1 MRKSVV
7 LALALVLALAGSSFA
22 ADIQFSG
29 EFKATADYE
38 SNSGNYASA
47 ENSPFFGSF
56 TRSTATSLTLGLK
69 EDQGVWDA
77 QFALNGALSPSPTLG
92 KYTVNVN
99 EDAFKLTAWGN
110 YNWAALR
117 ESIGNKGDG
126 LGLLTMSGVNTTAQP
141 YFRLTSDVEGFGLA
155 AQVEDGAVLFN
166 AEGDFDGFTV
176 GGTFEHTFRTNTP
189 PADSNGYNRFGAYV
203 GTEIDIVTVDGAFA
217 MTTEEED
224 ENMAYGVEVGV
235 AITDAISVGANY
247 IGDAGK
253 YGVGNTVGADA
264 TYDEDLLKAVA
275 EFDMDLDEETHEIA
289 ATVTYRGSADN
300 VADNQ
305 LFANAH
311 YWKNVAPAARGKFT
325 MRSADDVP
333 AMTIA
338 ADVSAPVVP
347 DTFWAKANFTMDKN
361 DDGFDTSV
369 FGGPTTA
376 TSKMAV
382 AVDGYAKLGDKLVFK
397 PHFSTNMWK
406 DVTGGVHAADSS
418 NVTLELGVAYAVAS
432 DAEITAKFGQ
442 DSRKGFNAATDAMV
456 NRYNGFGLTVKF

>member
-22 ADIQFSG
+22 GTITWDG
-29 EFKATADYE
+29 EFEAKGVYN
-38 SNSGNYASA
+38 SNGYVVSDNA
-47 ENSPFFGSF
+47 PFFGNF
-56 TRSTATSLTLGLK
+56 TLTRGLELGVDI
-69 EDQGVWDA
+69 EGDEGVWDA
-77 QFALNGALSPSPTLG
+77 SLAISADDTAGSLTASLG

-99 EDAFKLTAWGN
+99 EEAFKLTAWGA
-110 YNWAALR
+110 YP
-117 ESIGNKGDG
+117 SGHIGHKGDA
-126 LGLLTMSGVNTTAQP
+126 LELLRMSGANGTLAP
-141 YFRLTSDVEGFGLA
+141 KFRLTSDVEGFGLA
-155 AQVEDGAVLFN
+155 AQVESGKVLFN
-166 AEGDFDGFTV
+166 AESDFDGFTV
-176 GGTFEHTFRTNTP
+176 GGMFEHTFRTNTP
-189 PADSNGYNRFGAYV
+189 PADSNGYNRFSAYV

-224 ENMAYGVEVGV
+224 ENMAYGVKVGV
-235 AITDAISVGANY
+235 AITDAISVGASY

-253 YGVGNTVGADA
+253 YDVGNSVGADA

-275 EFDMDLDEETHEIA
+275 EFDMDLDAETHEIA

-311 YWKNVAPAARGKFT
+311 YWKNVAPAAQGKFT
-325 MRSADDVP
+325 MRNADDVA
-333 AMTIA
+333 AMTVEA
-338 ADVSAPVVP
+338 KASAPVMP
-347 DTFWAKANFTMDKN
+347 ELFWVNAGFTMDTN
-361 DDGFDTSV
+361 EDGFDTSV
-369 FGGPTTA
+369 FGAATTA

-397 PHFSTNMWK
+397 PRFSTNMWK

-456 NRYNGFGLTVKF
+456 NRYNEFGLTVNF